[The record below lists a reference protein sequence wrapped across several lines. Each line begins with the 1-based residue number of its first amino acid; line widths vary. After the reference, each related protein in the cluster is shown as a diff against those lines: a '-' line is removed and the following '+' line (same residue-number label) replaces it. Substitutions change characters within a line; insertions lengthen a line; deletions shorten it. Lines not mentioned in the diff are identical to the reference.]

1 MLDRMLEIANE
12 NYTKAYTSLCEP
24 IVIDTSEKG
33 GGLVNTTAIVKN
45 GRVNSSYDDKKI
57 TTPSQINR
65 GDLIVYKGVYYIV
78 LSEINSKRYGIYY
91 QAVIR
96 KLTFDI
102 TIRFDVSTSTNITY
116 FTQKGFITSRIVDE
130 VTQTITVD
138 QKKIKITLAQTPN
151 TDKLTAVGGID
162 ANYKLMGN
170 RWDVE
175 GVDKTLPG
183 LAIVYCSLQY

>member
-1 MLDRMLEIANE
+1 MLERMLEIANE

-45 GRVNSSYDDKKI
+45 GKVNSNYDDKKI

-102 TIRFDVSTSTNITY
+102 TFRFDVSTSTNKTY

-130 VTQTITVD
+130 VTQTVTVD

-162 ANYKLMGN
+162 TNYKLMGN